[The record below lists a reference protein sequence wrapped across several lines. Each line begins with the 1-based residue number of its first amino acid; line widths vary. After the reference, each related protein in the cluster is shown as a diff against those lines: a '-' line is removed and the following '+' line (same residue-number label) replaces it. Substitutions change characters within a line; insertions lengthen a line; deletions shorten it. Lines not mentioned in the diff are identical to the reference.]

1 MIRAALTL
9 ASRGMHVFPCVP
21 RDKRPAT
28 EHGVKDATTDA
39 KIIRRWWQHDPQFN
53 VAIAT
58 GEVSNVFVVDIDGVD
73 AELELR
79 RLEAAH
85 GELPATV
92 ESITA
97 RGRHLFF
104 QMPETPVRNTASH
117 IAAGIDTRGNG
128 GYVVCP
134 PSIYPSGRAYA
145 WSVDS
150 ASAFAAAP
158 DWLLARIT
166 GPGAKSNDH
175 MAAEPS
181 EWRALI
187 AEGVPE
193 GRRDCTLARIAG
205 YLLRHHI
212 DPVFAAGL
220 VQIFNTTRCLP
231 PLPDED
237 VERIVNSIAGKELKR
252 RQHG

>member
-28 EHGVKDATTDA
+28 EHGVKDATADA
-39 KIIRRWWQHDPQFN
+39 EIIRRWWQHDPQFN

-104 QMPETPVRNTASH
+104 QMPETPVRKHRPATLPPAS
-117 IAAGIDTRGNG
+117 IRAATVVMSSARHRFTR
-128 GYVVCP
+128 
-134 PSIYPSGRAYA
+134 
-145 WSVDS
+145 
-150 ASAFAAAP
+150 AAAP
-158 DWLLARIT
+158 MR
-166 GPGAKSNDH
+166 
-175 MAAEPS
+175 
-181 EWRALI
+181 
-187 AEGVPE
+187 
-193 GRRDCTLARIAG
+193 GR
-205 YLLRHHI
+205 
-212 DPVFAAGL
+212 
-220 VQIFNTTRCLP
+220 
-231 PLPDED
+231 
-237 VERIVNSIAGKELKR
+237 SIAPARSQPRPIGCSRASRDQAPRATAIWR
-252 RQHG
+252 RSPPSGAR

>member
-28 EHGVKDATTDA
+28 AHGVKDATTDA
-39 KIIRRWWQHDPQFN
+39 EIIRRWWQHDPQFN

-104 QMPETPVRNTASH
+104 QMPETPVRNTAGH

-128 GYVVCP
+128 GYV
-134 PSIYPSGRAYA
+134 
-145 WSVDS
+145 
-150 ASAFAAAP
+150 
-158 DWLLARIT
+158 
-166 GPGAKSNDH
+166 
-175 MAAEPS
+175 
-181 EWRALI
+181 
-187 AEGVPE
+187 
-193 GRRDCTLARIAG
+193 
-205 YLLRHHI
+205 
-212 DPVFAAGL
+212 
-220 VQIFNTTRCLP
+220 LP
-231 PLPDED
+231 A
-237 VERIVNSIAGKELKR
+237 VNSPERPGLCVV
-252 RQHG
+252 G